1 MQRHPLDPVSLV
13 AGLLFAGLSISLLA
27 GRLTAGSRH
36 LALVW
41 AAGAVILGVGL
52 LASGRQSHRQGIEAE
67 SETGQTGHGTA
78 GEIGED

>member
-13 AGLLFAGLSISLLA
+13 AGLIFAGLSIPLLA

-41 AAGAVILGVGL
+41 AVGAVILGVGL
-52 LASGRQSHRQGIEAE
+52 LASGHHAHRQGIEAE
-67 SETGQTGHGTA
+67 SDTGHGTA